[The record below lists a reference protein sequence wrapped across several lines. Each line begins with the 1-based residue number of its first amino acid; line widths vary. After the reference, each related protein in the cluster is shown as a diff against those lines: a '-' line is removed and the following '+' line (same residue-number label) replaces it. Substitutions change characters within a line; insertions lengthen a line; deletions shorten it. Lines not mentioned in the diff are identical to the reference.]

1 SSSLPGETLRQVNAT
16 VEDAPDE
23 RLAEAT
29 NQTELGPAAKSK
41 RVHQV
46 QKLAFQLHVRQG
58 ALAFQVPLN
67 PERFCGR
74 HCQKDDRARSPDS
87 QQAIANVQTLPDAQG
102 AVLAGIGDER

>member
-1 SSSLPGETLRQVNAT
+1 NQGVKPEQGLDQDLQKVDERVPAQHVSEFMGHHQPALPGSSLPGETLRQVNAT

-58 ALAFQVPLN
+58 ALAFQ
-67 PERFCGR
+67 
-74 HCQKDDRARSPDS
+74 
-87 QQAIANVQTLPDAQG
+87 
-102 AVLAGIGDER
+102 